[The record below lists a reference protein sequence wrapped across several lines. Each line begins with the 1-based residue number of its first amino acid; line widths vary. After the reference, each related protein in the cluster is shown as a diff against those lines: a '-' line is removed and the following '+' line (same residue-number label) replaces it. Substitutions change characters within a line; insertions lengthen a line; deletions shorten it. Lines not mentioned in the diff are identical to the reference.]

1 MKVVVISASPRKI
14 GKTQVFMKYVTEC
27 LNNSSFEDL
36 VVNFI
41 NLSEGVIDYY
51 TGDGNISDTTKQ
63 AIKNI
68 TEADVWIV
76 GTPIYNS
83 FFSSALKNLFEYI
96 DYKKTAG
103 KTAGLVI
110 VASGNS
116 GFTDVQTLLTQLMSY
131 FNVITNPRA
140 VFVTA
145 DTVQNDQIINDD
157 VKSRLKQIVDETLE
171 LARKVSNRS
180 EERRVGKE
188 CRSRWSPYH

>member
-14 GKTQVFMKYVTEC
+14 GKTQTIMKYVVEYINDSGISP
-27 LNNSSFEDL
+27 LE
-36 VVNFI
+36 VKFI
-41 NLSEGVIDYY
+41 NLSDGGIDYY
-51 TGDGNISDTTKQ
+51 AGDGNFSDATKQ

-68 TEADVWIV
+68 TEADVWIL

-103 KTAGLVI
+103 KTAGLII

-116 GFTDVQTLLTQLMSY
+116 GFTNVQTLLTQLMSY

-145 DTVQNDQIINDD
+145 DTVKDDKIINED
-157 VKSRLKQIVDETLE
+157 VKSRLEQLVLETLT
-171 LARKVSNRS
+171 LARKVSS
-180 EERRVGKE
+180 G
-188 CRSRWSPYH
+188 

>member
-1 MKVVVISASPRKI
+1 MKVIVISGSPRKT
-14 GKTQVFMKYVTEC
+14 GKTQVFMKFITEYT
-27 LNNSSFEDL
+27 NSLGLEDL
-36 VVNFI
+36 EVKFI
-41 NLSEGVIDYY
+41 NLSDGGIDYY
-51 TGDGNISDTTKQ
+51 TGDGNFSDTTKQ
-63 AIKNI
+63 AIKNV
-68 TEADVWIV
+68 TEADVWII

-103 KTAGLVI
+103 KTAGLII

-145 DTVQNDQIINDD
+145 DTVDNGEIINDG
-157 VKSRLKQIVDETLE
+157 VKARLRQLAEETLK
-171 LARKVSNRS
+171 LASKVS
-180 EERRVGKE
+180 
-188 CRSRWSPYH
+188 

>member
-14 GKTQVFMKYVTEC
+14 AKTQVFMKYVTEY
-27 LNNSSFEDL
+27 LNDSGLDGLEIKL
-36 VVNFI
+36 I
-41 NLSEGVIDYY
+41 NLSDGGIDYY
-51 TGDGNISDTTKQ
+51 TGDGNFSDTTKEV
-63 AIKNI
+63 IKKI
-68 TEADVWIV
+68 TEADVWII

-110 VASGNS
+110 VAAGNS

-131 FNVITNPRA
+131 FNVITNPHA

-145 DTVQNDQIINDD
+145 DTIENN
-157 VKSRLKQIVDETLE
+157 QIVNEEVKIRLIQLVDQTLD
-171 LARKVSNRS
+171 LALRISK
-180 EERRVGKE
+180 
-188 CRSRWSPYH
+188 

>member
-14 GKTQVFMKYVTEC
+14 GKTQVLMKYVTEYI
-27 LNNSSFEDL
+27 NDL
-36 VVNFI
+36 MLDVERSLEVKLI
-41 NLSEGVIDYY
+41 NLSDGGIDYY
-51 TGDGNISDTTKQ
+51 TGDGNFSDATKE

-68 TEADVWIV
+68 TEADVWII

-103 KTAGLVI
+103 KTAGLII

-131 FNVITNPRA
+131 FNVITNPRS

-145 DTVQNDQIINDD
+145 DTVKDAQITSED
-157 VKSRLKQIVDETLE
+157 VKSRLKQLVDETLE
-171 LARKVSNRS
+171 LARKVSND
-180 EERRVGKE
+180 
-188 CRSRWSPYH
+188 

>member
-14 GKTQVFMKYVTEC
+14 GKTQTIMKYVAEYI
-27 LNNSSFEDL
+27 LDNDAGISPLE
-36 VVNFI
+36 VKFI
-41 NLSEGVIDYY
+41 NLSEGGIDYY
-51 TGDGNISDTTKQ
+51 TGDGNFSDATKE

-68 TEADVWIV
+68 TEADVWII

-103 KTAGLVI
+103 KTAGLII
-110 VASGNS
+110 VASGSS

-145 DTVQNDQIINDD
+145 DTVDNGEIINDD
-157 VKSRLKQIVDETLE
+157 VKARLRQLAEETLK
-171 LARKVSNRS
+171 LASKVS
-180 EERRVGKE
+180 
-188 CRSRWSPYH
+188 

>member
-51 TGDGNISDTTKQ
+51 TGDGDISDTTKQ

-145 DTVQNDQIINDD
+145 DTVQGDQIINDD
-157 VKSRLKQIVDETLE
+157 VKSRLKQLVDETLE
-171 LARKVSNRS
+171 LARKVSND
-180 EERRVGKE
+180 
-188 CRSRWSPYH
+188 

>member
-27 LNNSSFEDL
+27 LNNSSFDDL

-157 VKSRLKQIVDETLE
+157 VKSRLKQLVDETLE
-171 LARKVSNRS
+171 LARKVSND
-180 EERRVGKE
+180 
-188 CRSRWSPYH
+188 

>member
-96 DYKKTAG
+96 DYKKKAG

-145 DTVQNDQIINDD
+145 DTVDNNEIINGD
-157 VKSRLKQIVDETLE
+157 VKSRLNQLVDETLK
-171 LARKVSNRS
+171 LAFKLS
-180 EERRVGKE
+180 
-188 CRSRWSPYH
+188 

>member
-14 GKTQVFMKYVTEC
+14 GKTQVLMKFITEYVDGLILDVERS
-27 LNNSSFEDL
+27 LE
-36 VVNFI
+36 VEFI
-41 NLSEGVIDYY
+41 NLSDGEIDYY
-51 TGDGNISDTTKQ
+51 TGDGNLSDTTKH

-68 TEADVWIV
+68 TEADIWLV

-110 VASGNS
+110 LASGNS
-116 GFTDVQTLLTQLMSY
+116 GFTGVQTLLTQLMSY
-131 FNVITNPRA
+131 FNVITNPHA

-145 DTVQNDQIINDD
+145 DTIENNQIVNED
-157 VKSRLKQIVDETLE
+157 VKIRLKQLVDQTLDIA
-171 LARKVSNRS
+171 LRISK
-180 EERRVGKE
+180 
-188 CRSRWSPYH
+188 

>member
-14 GKTQVFMKYVTEC
+14 GKTQIFMKYVTEYIK
-27 LNNSSFEDL
+27 NSSLGGLEVKL
-36 VVNFI
+36 L
-41 NLSEGVIDYY
+41 NLSNGGIDYY
-51 TGDGNISDTTKQ
+51 TGDGSFSVSTKD
-63 AIKNI
+63 AIKNV
-68 TEADVWIV
+68 TEADVWII

-103 KTAGLVI
+103 KTAGLII

-131 FNVITNPRA
+131 FNVITNPRS

-145 DTVQNDQIINDD
+145 DTVKDTQITSED
-157 VKSRLKQIVDETLE
+157 VKSRLKQLVDETLE
-171 LARKVSNRS
+171 LARKVSNN
-180 EERRVGKE
+180 
-188 CRSRWSPYH
+188 

>member
-14 GKTQVFMKYVTEC
+14 GKTQIIMKYVAEYI
-27 LNNSSFEDL
+27 LDNDAGISSLE
-36 VVNFI
+36 VKFI
-41 NLSEGVIDYY
+41 NLSEGGIDYY
-51 TGDGNISDTTKQ
+51 TGDGNFSDTTNE

-68 TEADVWIV
+68 TEADVWII

-116 GFTDVQTLLTQLMSY
+116 GFADVQTLLTQLMSY

-145 DTVQNDQIINDD
+145 DTVDNGEIIKKDTD
-157 VKSRLKQIVDETLE
+157 SRLNQLVDETLE
-171 LARKVSNRS
+171 LARKVSND
-180 EERRVGKE
+180 
-188 CRSRWSPYH
+188 

>member
-14 GKTQVFMKYVTEC
+14 GKTQTIMKYVAEYI
-27 LNNSSFEDL
+27 LDNDAGISSLE
-36 VVNFI
+36 VIFI
-41 NLSEGVIDYY
+41 NLSEGGIDYY
-51 TGDGNISDTTKQ
+51 TGDGNFSDTTKE

-68 TEADVWIV
+68 TEADVWII

-103 KTAGLVI
+103 KIAGLII

-116 GFTDVQTLLTQLMSY
+116 GFTDVQTLLPQLMSY

-145 DTVQNDQIINDD
+145 DTVQGDQIINDD
-157 VKSRLKQIVDETLE
+157 VKSRLKQLVDETLE
-171 LARKVSNRS
+171 LARKVSND
-180 EERRVGKE
+180 
-188 CRSRWSPYH
+188 

>member
-14 GKTQVFMKYVTEC
+14 GKTQTIMKYVAESILDNTYVYPVE
-27 LNNSSFEDL
+27 
-36 VVNFI
+36 VKFI
-41 NLSEGVIDYY
+41 NLSEGGIDYY
-51 TGDGNISDTTKQ
+51 TGDGTFGNTTKQ
-63 AIKNI
+63 AIKDI
-68 TEADVWIV
+68 TEADVWII

-103 KTAGLVI
+103 KTAGLII
-110 VASGNS
+110 VASSNN

-145 DTVQNDQIINDD
+145 DTVDNGEIINDG
-157 VKSRLKQIVDETLE
+157 VKARLRQLAEETLK
-171 LARKVSNRS
+171 LASKVS
-180 EERRVGKE
+180 
-188 CRSRWSPYH
+188 

>member
-14 GKTQVFMKYVTEC
+14 SKTQVLMKFVTEYI
-27 LNNSSFEDL
+27 NDL
-36 VVNFI
+36 MLDVERSLEVKFI
-41 NLSEGVIDYY
+41 NLSDGGIDYY
-51 TGDGNISDTTKQ
+51 TGDGNFSDTTKQ
-63 AIKNI
+63 AIKDI
-68 TEADVWIV
+68 TEADVWLV

-103 KTAGLVI
+103 KTAGLII

-116 GFTDVQTLLTQLMSY
+116 GFTNVQTLLTQLMSY

-145 DTVQNDQIINDD
+145 DTVDNNKIINED
-157 VKSRLKQIVDETLE
+157 VKSRLNQLVDETLK
-171 LARKVSNRS
+171 LAFKVS
-180 EERRVGKE
+180 
-188 CRSRWSPYH
+188 

>member
-1 MKVVVISASPRKI
+1 
-14 GKTQVFMKYVTEC
+14 MKYVAEYI
-27 LNNSSFEDL
+27 LDNDAGISPLE
-36 VVNFI
+36 VKFI
-41 NLSEGVIDYY
+41 NLSEGGIDYY
-51 TGDGNISDTTKQ
+51 TGDGTFSDTTKQ

-68 TEADVWIV
+68 TEANVWIL

-116 GFTDVQTLLTQLMSY
+116 GFADVQTLLTQLMSY

-145 DTVQNDQIINDD
+145 DTVKDAQITTED
-157 VKSRLKQIVDETLE
+157 VKSRLKQLVDETLD
-171 LARKVSNRS
+171 LARKVS
-180 EERRVGKE
+180 
-188 CRSRWSPYH
+188 HD

>member
-1 MKVVVISASPRKI
+1 MK
-14 GKTQVFMKYVTEC
+14 
-27 LNNSSFEDL
+27 LL
-36 VVNFI
+36 
-41 NLSEGVIDYY
+41 NLSDGGIDYY
-51 TGDGNISDTTKQ
+51 TGDVTFSDTTKE

-103 KTAGLVI
+103 KVAGLVI
-110 VASGNS
+110 VAASNS

-140 VFVTA
+140 VFIMADTA
-145 DTVQNDQIINDD
+145 DYNKITDDD
-157 VKSRLKQIVDETLE
+157 VKVRLKQLVDETLK
-171 LARKVSNRS
+171 LASGIS
-180 EERRVGKE
+180 
-188 CRSRWSPYH
+188 

>member
-1 MKVVVISASPRKI
+1 MKVVVISASPRKM
-14 GKTQVFMKYVTEC
+14 GKTQVFMEYVTKYI
-27 LNNSSFEDL
+27 NKTNFENDKMI
-36 VVNFI
+36 FI
-41 NLSEGVIDYY
+41 NLSEGGIDYY
-51 TGDGNISDTTKQ
+51 TGDGTFSDTTKQ

-68 TEADVWIV
+68 TEADVWIL

-116 GFTDVQTLLTQLMSY
+116 GFADVQTLLTQLMSY

-145 DTVQNDQIINDD
+145 DTVDNGKIINED
-157 VKSRLKQIVDETLE
+157 VNSRLDHLVDETLG
-171 LARKVSNRS
+171 LARKVSND
-180 EERRVGKE
+180 
-188 CRSRWSPYH
+188 

>member
-14 GKTQVFMKYVTEC
+14 GKTQTIMRYVAENINVT
-27 LNNSSFEDL
+27 DTGPKGW
-36 VVNFI
+36 VKFI
-41 NLSEGVIDYY
+41 NLSEGGIDYY
-51 TGDGNISDTTKQ
+51 TGDGNFSDATKQ

-157 VKSRLKQIVDETLE
+157 VKSRLKQLVDETLE
-171 LARKVSNRS
+171 LARKVSND
-180 EERRVGKE
+180 
-188 CRSRWSPYH
+188 

>member
-14 GKTQVFMKYVTEC
+14 AKTQVFMKYVTEY
-27 LNNSSFEDL
+27 LNNSCSESL
-36 VVNFI
+36 EVKLI
-41 NLSEGVIDYY
+41 NLSDGGIDYY
-51 TGDGNISDTTKQ
+51 TGDGNFSDTTKE
-63 AIKNI
+63 AIKNV

-103 KTAGLVI
+103 KTAGLII
-110 VASGNS
+110 VAASNS

-140 VFVTA
+140 VFIMA
-145 DTVQNDQIINDD
+145 DTSEDGQIVDEG
-157 VKSRLKQIVDETLE
+157 VKTRLKQLVDETLE
-171 LARKVSNRS
+171 LALKVS
-180 EERRVGKE
+180 
-188 CRSRWSPYH
+188 

>member
-14 GKTQVFMKYVTEC
+14 GKTQAIMKYVAEYM
-27 LNNSSFEDL
+27 LDNDSGISPLE
-36 VVNFI
+36 VKFI
-41 NLSEGVIDYY
+41 NLSEGGIDYY
-51 TGDGNISDTTKQ
+51 TGDGNFSDATKE

-68 TEADVWIV
+68 TEADVWII

-116 GFTDVQTLLTQLMSY
+116 GFADVQTLLTQLMSY

-145 DTVQNDQIINDD
+145 DTVDNGKIINED
-157 VKSRLKQIVDETLE
+157 VNSRLNQLVDETLE
-171 LARKVSNRS
+171 LARKVSND
-180 EERRVGKE
+180 
-188 CRSRWSPYH
+188 

>member
-14 GKTQVFMKYVTEC
+14 GKTQTIMKYVAEYI
-27 LNNSSFEDL
+27 LDNDAGISSLE
-36 VVNFI
+36 VKFI
-41 NLSEGVIDYY
+41 NLSDGGIDYY
-51 TGDGNISDTTKQ
+51 TGDGNFSDTTKQ
-63 AIKNI
+63 AIKNV
-68 TEADVWIV
+68 TEADVWII

-96 DYKKTAG
+96 DDKKTAG
-103 KTAGLVI
+103 KAAGMII

-145 DTVQNDQIINDD
+145 DTVDNGDR
-157 VKSRLKQIVDETLE
+157 KSV
-171 LARKVSNRS
+171 V
-180 EERRVGKE
+180 
-188 CRSRWSPYH
+188 